1 MDNEKFQELVLQQLT
16 SLTEGQ
22 ARLLERQSTLEEGQA
37 RLLERQS
44 SLEEGQARLLEKQ
57 SSLEEGQAR
66 LFEKQSS
73 LEEGQA
79 RLSEGQVRIEK
90 RLNAVYEQTAM
101 LTEFRTETIAK
112 LTEISNTIDFL
123 LHKGYLAEKEIF
135 VLKKDISLAKK

>member
-37 RLLERQS
+37 RLLER
-44 SLEEGQARLLEKQ
+44 
-57 SSLEEGQAR
+57 
-66 LFEKQSS
+66 QSS